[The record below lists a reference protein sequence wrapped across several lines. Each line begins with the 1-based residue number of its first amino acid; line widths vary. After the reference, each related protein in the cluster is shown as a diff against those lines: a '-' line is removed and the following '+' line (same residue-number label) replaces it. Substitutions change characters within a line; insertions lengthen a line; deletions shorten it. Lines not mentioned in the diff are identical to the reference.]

1 MMMMLDNKNLE
12 DRLKERDQEM
22 KDEKN
27 QLKQQA
33 LNELKVQKKQ
43 FDLTLKKLKTQLK
56 FAKLELAEERK
67 GQEEN
72 QKLTQSVM
80 T

>member
-1 MMMMLDNKNLE
+1 MMMLENKNLE

-22 KDEKN
+22 KDERN

-33 LNELKVQKKQ
+33 LNELKVQKNQ

>member
-1 MMMMLDNKNLE
+1 MMMMLENKNLE